1 MTNGGRCDLQK
12 LIADKIEEMDGVD
25 DTYHIERMCELDEI
39 FRKELTKKQERMLDA
54 LLTMHAA
61 VEQRSGRAILQMKA
75 ESLGSPSIYF
85 R

>member
-75 ESLGSPSIYF
+75 ESLG
-85 R
+85 